1 MALRGNFSQSFLRS
15 KDLLSY
21 SEISHDKEG
30 NNVLQNRVLA
40 EALARDGDGNLIRN
54 KVNIAKILNK
64 YGVLYR
70 MVFNAMNM
78 DQYTYDEVQEALDHL
93 SEYINDLGVSGIV
106 EFHAADKT
114 QNSDHIH
121 FWISS
126 EDTII
131 YNKIAQEMVAMGYS
145 NKEDIYIQKYEDNKK
160 LDEEE
165 YVHDED
171 TTLRERFSI
180 KPMGMEAGETLDSIN
195 EMLSIDDEHEEA
207 EILERDDMLEKEV
220 LPTSEPTPGIL
231 SSLSEK
237 YNSILDNISNLFKKV
252 VGMKKTIQNENEAN
266 VSVVQKMEKLNDS
279 EDKPF
284 WNKFR
289 DEATKSFD
297 EHLDSFKKKSSIT
310 EDCSL
315 PKTNE
320 TNNILSRIEELR
332 EEMNRK

>member
-21 SEISHDKEG
+21 SEISHDREG
-30 NNVLQNRVLA
+30 NNILGNKILK
-40 EALARDGDGNLIRN
+40 EALARDAYGQLIRN
-54 KVNIAKILNK
+54 KLNIAKILNK

-78 DQYTYDEVQEALDHL
+78 DQYTYNEVQEALEHL

-160 LDEEE
+160 LDEIE
-165 YVHDED
+165 YVHNED
-171 TTLRERFSI
+171 TPLRERFSI
-180 KPMGMEAGETLDSIN
+180 KPMEMEENFYKSESTS
-195 EMLSIDDEHEEA
+195 
-207 EILERDDMLEKEV
+207 EV
-220 LPTSEPTPGIL
+220 LSYL
-231 SSLSEK
+231 REK
-237 YNSILDNISNLFKKV
+237 YNSILDKISNLFKV
-252 VGMKKTIQNENEAN
+252 D
-266 VSVVQKMEKLNDS
+266 VSMVQEIEKPND
-279 EDKPF
+279 
-284 WNKFR
+284 
-289 DEATKSFD
+289 
-297 EHLDSFKKKSSIT
+297 LDSFKKKPSIT
-310 EDCSL
+310 EECTL
-315 PKTNE
+315 PKTNV
-320 TNNILSRIEELR
+320 TNSILSRIEELR
-332 EEMNRK
+332 EK

>member
-15 KDLLSY
+15 KELLSF

-30 NNVLQNRVLA
+30 NNVLKNKVLA
-40 EALARDGDGNLIRN
+40 GALARDDNGQLIRN

-78 DQYTYDEVQEALDHL
+78 EQYTYDEVQEALNHL

-126 EDTII
+126 EDRII
-131 YNKIAQEMVAMGYS
+131 YNQIAQEMVAMGYS
-145 NKEDIYIQKYEDNKK
+145 NKEDIYIQKYEDNEK
-160 LDEEE
+160 LDETE
-165 YVHDED
+165 YVHGED
-171 TTLRERFSI
+171 TSLRERFSL

-195 EMLSIDDEHEEA
+195 EMLAIDEDKQESESLNH
-207 EILERDDMLEKEV
+207 DTVLEKEDSDEIKS
-220 LPTSEPTPGIL
+220 TSRIL
-231 SSLSEK
+231 SSLRKK
-237 YNSILDNISNLFKKV
+237 YNSIVDNISNLFNKV
-252 VGMKKTIQNENEAN
+252 VRVKEPKTDTSIDGVNEH
-266 VSVVQKMEKLNDS
+266 VD

-289 DEATKSFD
+289 DDARISFN
-297 EHLDSFKKKSSIT
+297 EHLESFNKKTSIT
-310 EDCSL
+310 KDCSL
-315 PKTNE
+315 PKTEE
-320 TNNILSRIEELR
+320 TNSILSRIEELR
-332 EEMNRK
+332 EQMNRK

>member
-1 MALRGNFSQSFLRS
+1 MMALRGNFSQSFLRS
-15 KDLLSY
+15 KELLSF

-30 NNVLQNRVLA
+30 NNVLKNKVLA
-40 EALARDGDGNLIRN
+40 GALARDGTGKLIRN

-93 SEYINDLGVSGIV
+93 SDYINDLGVSGIV

-131 YNKIAQEMVAMGYS
+131 YNQIAKEMVAMGYS
-145 NKEDIYIQKYEDNKK
+145 NEEDIYIQKYEDNEK
-160 LDEEE
+160 LDETE

-171 TTLRERFSI
+171 TTLAKRFSL

-195 EMLSIDDEHEEA
+195 KMLSIDNDDEQGA
-207 EILERDDMLEKEV
+207 EIVKHEYMAEKEDYEEV
-220 LPTSEPTPGIL
+220 KPTLGIL
-231 SSLSEK
+231 SSLREK
-237 YNSILDNISNLFKKV
+237 YHSILDNISNLFKKV
-252 VGMKKTIQNENEAN
+252 VSVKGKGKDTPIDK
-266 VSVVQKMEKLNDS
+266 VSDRLVD
-279 EDKPF
+279 DKSF

-289 DEATKSFD
+289 DEATKDFN
-297 EHLDSFKKKSSIT
+297 EHLESFTKKTSIT
-310 EDCSL
+310 KACTL
-315 PKTNE
+315 PNTEE
-320 TNNILSRIEELR
+320 TSSILSRIEELR
-332 EEMNRK
+332 EQMSRK

>member
-15 KDLLSY
+15 KELLSF
-21 SEISHDKEG
+21 SEIFYDKEG
-30 NNVLQNRVLA
+30 NNVLKNKILA
-40 EALARDGDGNLIRN
+40 EALARDNTGQLIRN

-78 DQYTYDEVQEALDHL
+78 DQYTYDEVQEALDYL

-131 YNKIAQEMVAMGYS
+131 YNQIAQEMVAMGYS
-145 NKEDIYIQKYEDNKK
+145 NEEDIYIQKYEDNKK
-160 LDEEE
+160 LDEME
-165 YVHDED
+165 YVYHED
-171 TTLRERFSI
+171 TTLEDRFSI
-180 KPMGMEAGETLDSIN
+180 KPMGMEAGKTLDSIN
-195 EMLSIDDEHEEA
+195 KMLSIDNEVEQEA
-207 EILERDDMLEKEV
+207 EIVKHEYMDVKED
-220 LPTSEPTPGIL
+220 SEEVKRTPRVL
-231 SSLSEK
+231 SSLREK

-252 VGMKKTIQNENEAN
+252 VRVNDSKADTPINGITD
-266 VSVVQKMEKLNDS
+266 SVV
-279 EDKPF
+279 EDKSF

-289 DEATKSFD
+289 DEATKEFN
-297 EHLDSFKKKSSIT
+297 EHLESFNKKTSIT
-310 EDCSL
+310 KDCTL
-315 PKTNE
+315 PKTEE
-320 TNNILSRIEELR
+320 TTSLLSRIEELR
-332 EEMNRK
+332 EQIRK

>member
-15 KDLLSY
+15 KELLSF

-30 NNVLQNRVLA
+30 NNVLRNKVLA
-40 EALARDGDGNLIRN
+40 EALARDDNGQLIRN

-78 DQYTYDEVQEALDHL
+78 EQYTYDEVQEALDHL
-93 SEYINDLGVSGIV
+93 SDYINDLGVSGIV

-145 NKEDIYIQKYEDNKK
+145 NEEDIYIQKYEDNEK
-160 LDEEE
+160 LDEME

-171 TTLRERFSI
+171 TTLAKRFSLT
-180 KPMGMEAGETLDSIN
+180 PMGMEAGQTLDAIN
-195 EMLSIDDEHEEA
+195 EMLSVDDDAEQEA
-207 EILERDDMLEKEV
+207 EIVKHEYMAEKEDYEV
-220 LPTSEPTPGIL
+220 VKPTLGIL
-231 SSLSEK
+231 SSLREK
-237 YNSILDNISNLFKKV
+237 YHSILDNITNLFQKV
-252 VGMKKTIQNENEAN
+252 VSIKSK
-266 VSVVQKMEKLNDS
+266 EKDTPIDKVTD
-279 EDKPF
+279 DKPF
-284 WNKFR
+284 WTKFR
-289 DEATKSFD
+289 DEATKDFN
-297 EHLDSFKKKSSIT
+297 EHLESFNKKTSIT
-310 EDCSL
+310 KDCTL
-315 PKTNE
+315 PKTE
-320 TNNILSRIEELR
+320 DTTSVLSRIEELR
-332 EEMNRK
+332 EQMNRK